1 LSAYEPPT
9 GWQDED
15 VSDWSQDLPP
25 FDVSVAHPA
34 RVYDYLLGGK
44 DNFAAD
50 RVAAEAIIEVSPVV
64 FACVRANRA
73 FLRRAVRYL
82 AREAGIRQFLDIG
95 TGLPTADNTH
105 HVAQRIAPECKVAYV
120 DNDPIV
126 LAHAR
131 ALMTSAPGG
140 ACAYI
145 DADLRDTDKVLRHAA
160 ETLDFAQ
167 PVAVMVLCTMQYVP
181 DTDDPHAIVARLMN
195 AVPSGSFLA
204 MSDTTRDIDT
214 QAMMTGAARYYN
226 AKLGPTVFTPRTG
239 AEYARFFDGLSLV
252 EPGLVPMPQWRPD
265 PDPDPGPAEVIPMYA
280 AVGRKA

>member
-1 LSAYEPPT
+1 MSAQEAPVGGQRNDGP
-9 GWQDED
+9 
-15 VSDWSQDLPP
+15 DWSRVPPP
-25 FDVSVAHPA
+25 FDVSAAHPA

-50 RVAAEAIIEVSPVV
+50 RAAAEAIIEVSPVV

-82 AREAGIRQFLDIG
+82 ADEAGIRQFLDIG
-95 TGLPTADNTH
+95 TGLPTAQNTH
-105 HVAQRIAPECKVAYV
+105 QVAQQVAPESRVVYV

-131 ALMTSAPGG
+131 ALLTSAPTG
-140 ACAYI
+140 ACDYI
-145 DADLRDTDKVLRHAA
+145 DADLRDIDKVLGRAA
-160 ETLDFAQ
+160 ETLDFGQ

-181 DTDDPHAIVARLMN
+181 DADDPHAIIARLMS

-214 QAMMTGAARYYN
+214 EVMTTGAERYN
-226 AKLGPTVFTPRTG
+226 ARLGSAIFTPRTG
-239 AEYARFFDGLSLV
+239 AEYIRFFDQLSLV

-265 PDPDPGPAEVIPMYA
+265 PGSGAAEVIPMYA
-280 AVGRKA
+280 AVGRKP